1 MNAHTYQFAYNKD
14 MTLYDR
20 DIREPLFLW
29 LEEKYGMV
37 RIIEEKQTGKARA
50 DAVMVTVDELIGI
63 EIKSDA
69 DTYTRLENQVK
80 YYDWYYDRN
89 YVVVGTSH
97 AQHIAEHVPAWWGII
112 TAEREAD
119 RIDFYEMRQPQVNP
133 KRKMKRKITLLWR
146 PELVRIQKR
155 NHLPAYKEKAKKF
168 VQERIL
174 AKIPEEQ
181 LHREISREL
190 FERDYTLI
198 EAELEEYRQRK

>member
-1 MNAHTYQFAYNKD
+1 M
-14 MTLYDR
+14 
-20 DIREPLFLW
+20 
-29 LEEKYGMV
+29 
-37 RIIEEKQTGKARA
+37 
-50 DAVMVTVDELIGI
+50 
-63 EIKSDA
+63 
-69 DTYTRLENQVK
+69 K

-97 AQHIAEHVPAWWGII
+97 ALHIEEHVPAWWGII
-112 TAEREAD
+112 TAEKEAD
-119 RIDFYEMRQPQVNP
+119 GIDFYEMRKPQVNP

>member
-1 MNAHTYQFAYNKD
+1 

-20 DIREPLFLW
+20 DIREPLFQW
-29 LEEKYGMV
+29 LEEKYGMI

-50 DAVMVTVDELIGI
+50 DAVMVTIDEVIGI

-69 DTYTRLENQVK
+69 DTYARLENQVK

-97 AQHIAEHVPAWWGII
+97 ALHIEEHVPAWWGII
-112 TAEREAD
+112 TAEKEAD
-119 RIDFYEMRQPQVNP
+119 GIDFYEMRKPQVNP

-146 PELVRIQKR
+146 PELVHIQKR